1 MLMCKQPDILESE
14 KIHFAVMAIEA
25 GAREMGISP
34 MEMRRRLE
42 KMNLIKRLLLDNYE
56 VMHTQSL
63 KHVGED
69 VAEALKNWEAHEG
82 EKV

>member
-1 MLMCKQPDILESE
+1 MGKLSDSNEAE

-25 GAREMGISP
+25 GAREINVSP
-34 MEMRRRLE
+34 MEMCRRL
-42 KMNLIKRLLLDNYE
+42 NSVDLIRRLLLEHYD

-69 VAEALKNWEAHEG
+69 VAEALKNWEAREG
-82 EKV
+82 GNL